1 MSDKYQGIYRGQT
14 FRLQNWDYGSE
25 GLYFITICTQNREH
39 FFGEIEPVSATNH
52 ENGKMILSEIG
63 KIVQSEWLKT
73 PSIRPDMNLE
83 LFEFVVMPNH
93 FHAVIGIGVN
103 SFNNLIN
110 DNSIGENIT
119 YGNMTDENCRDAMHG
134 VPTISPSKSIS
145 PSKTISP
152 STTISQSE
160 TISSF
165 ETKKTKNKFGPQSKN
180 LASIVRGFKS
190 SVTTWC
196 RKNNY
201 PNFNWQPLFHDHI
214 IRDQQSFENIQKYI
228 YENPKKWKQDRF
240 HQ

>member
-1 MSDKYQGIYRGQT
+1 MLVKYQGVYRGQT

-25 GLYFITICTQNREH
+25 GFYFITICTQNREH
-39 FFGEIEPVSATNH
+39 FFGEIESVSVTH
-52 ENGKMILSEIG
+52 LENGEMILSEIG

-93 FHAVIGIGVN
+93 FHAVIYIGLN
-103 SFNNLIN
+103 SYNKLITK
-110 DNSIGENIT
+110 NSINEKIICENNT
-119 YGNMTDENCRDAMHG
+119 DGNMVDGNMTDGNCRDAMHG
-134 VPTISPSKSIS
+134 VPTISPS
-145 PSKTISP
+145 
-152 STTISQSE
+152 Q
-160 TISSF
+160 TISSI

-201 PNFNWQPLFHDHI
+201 SNFKWQPLFHDHM
-214 IRDQQSFENIQKYI
+214 IRDQRSFENIQKYI
-228 YENPKKWKQDRF
+228 YENPKNWKEDRF
-240 HQ
+240 HK

>member
-1 MSDKYQGIYRGQT
+1 MSDKYQDIYRGQT

-25 GLYFITICTQNREH
+25 GLYYITICTQNREH
-39 FFGEIEPVSATNH
+39 FFGEIEPFSATNH

-93 FHAVIGIGVN
+93 FHAVIGIGAN
-103 SFNNLIN
+103 SFNNLKN
-110 DNSIGENIT
+110 DNLIGENIT
-119 YGNMTDENCRDAMHG
+119 VLNMTYGNCRDAMHG
-134 VPTISPSKSIS
+134 VPTISPSK
-145 PSKTISP
+145 
-152 STTISQSE
+152 TISQFE
-160 TISSF
+160 TISSSK
-165 ETKKTKNKFGPQSKN
+165 TKKTKNKFGPQSKN

-228 YENPKKWKQDRF
+228 FENPKKWKQDRF
-240 HQ
+240 RQ